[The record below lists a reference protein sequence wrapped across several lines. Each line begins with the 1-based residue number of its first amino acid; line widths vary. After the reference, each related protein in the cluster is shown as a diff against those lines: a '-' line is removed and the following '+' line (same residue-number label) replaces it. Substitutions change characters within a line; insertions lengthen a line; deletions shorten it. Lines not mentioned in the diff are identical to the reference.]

1 MVDNVTLPG
10 TGEIVATDD
19 VGGAQ
24 YQLIKLVDATVNST
38 TPIGT
43 TSNPLP
49 AALYGEAMEAL
60 EAMRF
65 AIQALTRTVGL
76 VQPDTAARMR
86 VAIDSISANLTLSS
100 VSNVGTLTNQSQIG
114 GYSAVEQIPSL
125 MRMSADSLR
134 RNITVS

>member
-86 VAIDSISANLTLSS
+86 VAVDAITANLTLTT
-100 VSNVGTLTNQSQIG
+100 VSTVSTLTNQSQIG

>member
-86 VAIDSISANLTLSS
+86 VAIDAITANLTLST
-100 VSNVGTLTNQSQIG
+100 VSTVSTLSNQSQIG

>member
-86 VAIDSISANLTLSS
+86 VAIDSITANLTLST
-100 VSNVGTLTNQSQIG
+100 VSTVSTLSNQSQIG

>member
-114 GYSAVEQIPSL
+114 GYSAVEQIPAL

>member
-60 EAMRF
+60 EAMRM

-86 VAIDSISANLTLSS
+86 VAIDSISANLTLST
-100 VSNVGTLTNQSQIG
+100 VSTVGTLTNQSQIG
-114 GYSAVEQIPSL
+114 GYSAVEQIPAL
-125 MRMSADSLR
+125 MRMSADSIR

>member
-24 YQLIKLVDATVNST
+24 YQLIKLVDSTVNST

-86 VAIDSISANLTLSS
+86 VAVDAITANLTLTN
-100 VSNVGTLTNQSQIG
+100 VSTVSTLTNQSQIG

>member
-86 VAIDSISANLTLSS
+86 VAIDAISANLTLSS

-114 GYSAVEQIPSL
+114 GYSAVEQIPAL

>member
-24 YQLIKLVDATVNST
+24 YQLIKLVDSTVNST

-86 VAIDSISANLTLSS
+86 VAVDAITANLTLTT
-100 VSNVGTLTNQSQIG
+100 VSTVSTLTNQSQIG

>member
-1 MVDNVTLPG
+1 MADNVTLPG

-86 VAIDSISANLTLSS
+86 VAIDSISASLTLST
-100 VSNVGTLTNQSQIG
+100 VNNVGTLTNQSQIG
-114 GYSAVEQIPSL
+114 GYSAVEQIPAL